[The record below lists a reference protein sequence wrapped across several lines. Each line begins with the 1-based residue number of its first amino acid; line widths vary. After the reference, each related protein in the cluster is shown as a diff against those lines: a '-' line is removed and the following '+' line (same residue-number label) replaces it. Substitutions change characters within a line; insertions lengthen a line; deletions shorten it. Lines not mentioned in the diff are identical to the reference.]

1 MKALVVFDSRSGYT
15 EAIARAIGV
24 ALAEHLDVSIVPASE
39 ALATG
44 FAGLDLLVIGGPT
57 EGHRARAEL
66 RTVLA
71 GLGHGTLPG
80 IAAAAF
86 DTRLDWPKLLSGSAA
101 DEVAKALRTAGCH
114 LVAHPESFFVEGRE
128 GRPSEAE
135 LEHARTWSAGL
146 VTALAVPV
154 N

>member
-1 MKALVVFDSRSGYT
+1 MKALIAFDSRSGYT
-15 EAIARAIGV
+15 EAIARAIGTT
-24 ALAEHLDVSIVPASE
+24 LGEHVEVGMVPASE
-39 ALATG
+39 ALATA

-66 RTVLA
+66 RTVLT

-80 IAAAAF
+80 LAAAAF

-101 DEVAKALRTAGCH
+101 DEVARALKAAGCH
-114 LVAHPESFFVEGRE
+114 LVAHPESFFVEGRA

-135 LEHARTWSAGL
+135 LEHARTWATGL
-146 VTALAVPV
+146 VSAVAVPLS
-154 N
+154 